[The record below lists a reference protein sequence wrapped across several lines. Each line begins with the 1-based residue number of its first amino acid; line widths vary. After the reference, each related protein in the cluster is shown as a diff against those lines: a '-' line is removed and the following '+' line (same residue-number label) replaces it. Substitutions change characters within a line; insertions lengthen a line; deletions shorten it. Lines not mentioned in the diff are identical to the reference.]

1 METGSKGIRIH
12 RVLALLLILTG
23 VCSAAPALNIKLASV
38 APSNTPYS
46 MALEQLAAAW
56 EQISDGSVRVIVY
69 ENGIAGNQ
77 SDMLRKMRIGE
88 IQGGL
93 FASTGL
99 TDVAPAAMSVSVP
112 YLIQNNAE
120 FASVMKRLR
129 PILDS
134 EAKSHGFKAVVWAE
148 AGWAYLFSK
157 TPVATPRQA
166 KQLKLAVPPD
176 QPTLINSF
184 KAFGYRPVP
193 IDLPETL
200 SALNS
205 GLVNGVFASPS
216 LAAGYQWFGI
226 ARYMTDQKIA
236 PVLGSV
242 LINQRTWDLIPPA
255 YRQRFEAAARRIED
269 QLQSRLQSFDDQA
282 TAIMKNYG
290 LQLVPVSSV
299 EQTAWH
305 AELERYW
312 NDLVGPV
319 FDRWTVELIRR
330 DLAEYRSQEQ

>member
-1 METGSKGIRIH
+1 METASKSICIRRI
-12 RVLALLLILTG
+12 LALLLILTG
-23 VCSAAPALNIKLASV
+23 VCSAASALDIKLASV

-46 MALEQLAAAW
+46 TALEQLAAEW
-56 EQISDGSVRVIVY
+56 ERISGGSVRVIVY

-77 SDMLRKMRIGE
+77 ADMLRKMRIGE

-99 TDVAPAAMSVSVP
+99 TDIAPAAMSVSVP
-112 YLIQNNAE
+112 YLIQDNGE
-120 FASVMKRLR
+120 FTLVMKKLR
-129 PILDS
+129 PILDAQA
-134 EAKSHGFKAVVWAE
+134 ESHGLKAVVWAE

-157 TPVATPRQA
+157 SPVATPQQA

-176 QPTLINSF
+176 QQTLINSF

-226 ARYMTDQKIA
+226 ANYMTDQKIA

-242 LINQRTWDLIPPA
+242 LINRRTWDLIPQR
-255 YRQRFEAAARRIED
+255 YRPQFETAARRIEN
-269 QLQSRLQSFDDQA
+269 QLQSRLQSFDARA

-290 LQLVPVSSV
+290 LRLVPVSPA
-299 EQTAWH
+299 EQNAWH

-319 FDRWTVELIRR
+319 FDRDTVNLIRR
-330 DLAEYRSQEQ
+330 ELAAYRSRGN